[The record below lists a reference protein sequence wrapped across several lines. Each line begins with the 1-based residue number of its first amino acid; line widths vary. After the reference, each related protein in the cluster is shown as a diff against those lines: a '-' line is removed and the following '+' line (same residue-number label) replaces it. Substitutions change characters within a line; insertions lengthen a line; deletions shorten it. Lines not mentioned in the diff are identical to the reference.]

1 MRLVSMHGHNETRGG
16 ERMGGRKKEWKR
28 GREEEEGRGRKGE
41 ERESTNLLCTNG
53 NVAPSL
59 QCPHKYVSIHVRS
72 RNCET
77 INTRTKS
84 HVISARSLLSNNFC
98 CKSYKIPNLHK
109 VCNAHFTHYKSES
122 PHSTDSLLAVVVVRK
137 NCLACAWHM
146 RTYLKSW
153 DPFIFPACEQHM
165 PGMQGRE

>member
-1 MRLVSMHGHNETRGG
+1 MHGATIVPQGRLVSMNGHNETKQGRGK
-16 ERMGGRKKEWKR
+16 EWEGGRKN
-28 GREEEEGRGRKGE
+28 GREGGRGRKGE

-122 PHSTDSLLAVVVVRK
+122 PHSTVIISCGCGKKELSCMCMAHEDISKILRSL
-137 NCLACAWHM
+137 HIPSM
-146 RTYLKSW
+146 
-153 DPFIFPACEQHM
+153 
-165 PGMQGRE
+165 